1 MHAPD
6 PTLELATP
14 LHDEVRAQERQ
25 LALVRLTVVALAAA
39 FILVFGERL
48 ENRIPLIWLL
58 AVVAAYSALIAVL
71 LEQLPAR
78 AVAVGGVVLDALAV
92 SAVAWLATN
101 VPDSYLFYGLVI
113 LGAAVRFGM
122 LAAIVAAIAMSAMY
136 LGVVVAS
143 TEPGTAA
150 RDLLPVRMLYLASFG
165 VVAGLFSRIILGR
178 AAENSRLQRQVQ
190 AQEHERELAR
200 QRELL
205 ARLGRDFA
213 ASFDRATTR
222 RAVVAGS
229 APLLGDATMLLM
241 ASADDRLAPAA
252 VEGRNSALAARWRA
266 LVGARHPRVGEG
278 TIGAAAADRASRLGR
293 AVRDGHDDPDRLREL
308 NASWLLAVPILV
320 GGRLL
325 GVLATVGERGREP
338 DDAIW
343 RMAEA
348 VADRAGPALQNAD
361 LWSDLQERV
370 AREQQA
376 QRVKDDF
383 LSVVSHELRTPL
395 TSIQGYSQLLELRLR
410 DAGSAKELRHVRV
423 ILSQVMRMRRLVDD
437 LLDVNRID
445 RSGGVSIEPVD
456 FDLAEL
462 LRDAVSRFSRAEPE
476 RDIALT
482 APDTLPVHLDRE
494 RIDQVLSNLLE
505 NAVKYSPDGGPIRVV
520 ALEHRHE
527 VEIGVSDCGMGIP
540 AAHREH
546 VFERFYQAD
555 DGQGRRRFGGLGLGL
570 AISRAI
576 TEAHGGRIWAAA
588 NEEAGRG
595 SVITFRVP
603 RTAKPRDVGDV
614 GDGDEPPSFL
624 RRHDDR

>member
-1 MHAPD
+1 MEAFASP
-6 PTLELATP
+6 PELAAQ
-14 LHDEVRAQERQ
+14 LDDEMRAQERQ
-25 LALVRLTVVALAAA
+25 LVVVRLAVVALAIGFLLFFGDPIANRVA
-39 FILVFGERL
+39 LLGLLVGVVAYSV
-48 ENRIPLIWLL
+48 LIGIAVGTVRVRPV
-58 AVVAAYSALIAVL
+58 AVV
-71 LEQLPAR
+71 
-78 AVAVGGVVLDALAV
+78 GVVLDAAAV
-92 SAVAWLATN
+92 TAVVWLASN
-101 VPDSYLFYGLVI
+101 VPDSYLFYSLVI

-122 LAAIVAAIAMSAMY
+122 VPSVAASIAISGAY
-136 LGVVVAS
+136 VGVILAG
-143 TEPGTAA
+143 TEPGSAI
-150 RDLLPVRMLYLASFG
+150 RELLPVRVLFLVTFG
-165 VVAGLFSRIILGR
+165 VVAGLFSSIILGR

-200 QRELL
+200 QRDLL

-213 ASFDRATTR
+213 ASFDRKATR

-241 ASADDRLAPAA
+241 AAGDDRLAPAA
-252 VEGRNSALAARWRA
+252 AEGRNSALAARWRA
-266 LVGARHPRVGEG
+266 LTGGRHPRVGEG

-320 GGRLL
+320 GGRLI

-370 AREQQA
+370 AREQEA
-376 QRVKDDF
+376 RRVKDDF

-395 TSIQGYSQLLELRLR
+395 TSIQGYSQLLEVRLR
-410 DAGSAKELRHVRV
+410 ESRSSKELRHVRV

-437 LLDVNRID
+437 LLDVNRMD
-445 RSGGVSIEPVD
+445 RIGGVSIEPVD

-482 APDTLPVHLDRE
+482 APETLAVHLDRE

-520 ALEHRHE
+520 AAEHRHE
-527 VEIGVSDCGMGIP
+527 VEIAVSDCGMGIP

-595 SVITFRVP
+595 SVISFRVP
-603 RTAKPRDVGDV
+603 RTAKPRDASHV
-614 GDGDEPPSFL
+614 GDGEEPPQFL
-624 RRHDDR
+624 RRRGDS